1 MTLSPKSLG
10 LGFVL
15 GLMVAAGYTAWQAS
29 QAPQAVPGVVT
40 PEIQE
45 QVATPETRTVYV
57 YRDAEKPLG
66 TPAGTEVLTAV
77 KTDTGTA
84 TALLDDTGH
93 ASIVLQTDPA
103 PWFGR
108 TRQQTVTVVYGSM
121 AGEMV
126 SRLEYRY
133 DLWQVKNLNI
143 GLAAETNLGATQ
155 GHRAIV
161 GVGLS
166 YRW

>member
-1 MTLSPKSLG
+1 MRNAVIGFILG
-10 LGFVL
+10 LL
-15 GLMVAAGYTAWQAS
+15 ISAGYVAWKAS
-29 QAPQAVPGVVT
+29 QTSDAVPGEVT
-40 PEIQE
+40 PELQK
-45 QVATPETRTVYV
+45 QVATPEVRTVYV
-57 YRDAEKPLG
+57 YRNAKKPRE
-66 TPAGTEVLTAV
+66 TPLGTEVLTAV

-84 TALLDDTGH
+84 TTLLDTAGR
-93 ASIVLQTDPA
+93 ASIVLQTDPT
-103 PWFGR
+103 PWFGMK
-108 TRQQTVTVVYGSM
+108 RQQTVAVVYGYM

-143 GLAAETNLGATQ
+143 GLAAETNLGASQ

>member
-1 MTLSPKSLG
+1 MKNAAI
-10 LGFVL
+10 GFVL
-15 GLMVAAGYTAWQAS
+15 GILVSAGCMVWKAS
-29 QAPQAVPGVVT
+29 QAPEAVPGEVL
-40 PEIQE
+40 PEILG
-45 QVATPETRTVYV
+45 QVATPEIRTVYL
-57 YRDAEKPLG
+57 YRDAKKPRG
-66 TPAGTEVLTAV
+66 APTGSEALTAV

-84 TALLDDTGH
+84 TTLLDAAGH

-103 PWFGR
+103 TWFGK
-108 TRQQTVTVVYGSM
+108 TRKQTVTVIYGSM

-143 GLAAETNLGATQ
+143 GLAAETNLGASQ
-155 GHRAIV
+155 GHRAII

>member
-1 MTLSPKSLG
+1 MNIKSIAIGFILG
-10 LGFVL
+10 LL
-15 GLMVAAGYTAWQAS
+15 VAAGYSAWRAS
-29 QAPQAVPGVVT
+29 QAPESVPGAIT
-40 PEIQE
+40 PEIQR
-45 QVATPETRTVYV
+45 QVATPEARTIYV
-57 YRDAEKPLG
+57 YRDAKKPTG
-66 TPAGTEVLTAV
+66 TPISSDVLTAV
-77 KTDTGTA
+77 RTDFGTA
-84 TALLDDTGH
+84 TALLDDSGR
-93 ASIVLQTDPA
+93 ASIVLQTNPT

-108 TRQQTVTVVYGSM
+108 KRQQTVTVVYGSM

-143 GLAAETNLGATQ
+143 GLAAETNLGASQ